1 MLWIYSI
8 LFNST
13 FKSGLGT
20 GFYDPNNYKKER
32 GGGREG
38 KRERERER
46 NQYEKPNE
54 SEPGWLHRQAVTGS
68 FGK

>member
-1 MLWIYSI
+1 MIQI
-8 LFNST
+8 IT
-13 FKSGLGT
+13 RKR
-20 GFYDPNNYKKER
+20 E

-54 SEPGWLHRQAVTGS
+54 SEPG
-68 FGK
+68 